1 MRSEDQF
8 LSNKSTRRSRGLLF
22 DNNWSSDRIIYGC
35 FEFISKKF
43 ADIKILHEGYT
54 ADYFLNRMKTNAL
67 FPILFIQNNLF
78 KKKSGT
84 TFFIRLLHSVH
95 FREILS
101 GYFLFSR
108 FDWSIFVTQLVAR
121 HMKEIIYTKFS
132 ALITLMEMW
141 SRKIVN

>member
-1 MRSEDQF
+1 M
-8 LSNKSTRRSRGLLF
+8 
-22 DNNWSSDRIIYGC
+22 

-54 ADYFLNRMKTNAL
+54 ADYFVNRMKTNAL
-67 FPILFIQNNLF
+67 FPILFIQNNLL
-78 KKKSGT
+78 KKYI
-84 TFFIRLLHSVH
+84 FFIRLLHSVH

-121 HMKEIIYTKFS
+121 HMKEII
-132 ALITLMEMW
+132 
-141 SRKIVN
+141 R

>member
-1 MRSEDQF
+1 M
-8 LSNKSTRRSRGLLF
+8 
-22 DNNWSSDRIIYGC
+22 

-67 FPILFIQNNLF
+67 FPILFIQNNLL
-78 KKKSGT
+78 KKKKNQVP
-84 TFFIRLLHSVH
+84 TFFIRLLHSMH

-108 FDWSIFVTQLVAR
+108 FDWSIFVTQLVAT
-121 HMKEIIYTKFS
+121 HMKEIIRKK
-132 ALITLMEMW
+132 ITE
-141 SRKIVN
+141 KN